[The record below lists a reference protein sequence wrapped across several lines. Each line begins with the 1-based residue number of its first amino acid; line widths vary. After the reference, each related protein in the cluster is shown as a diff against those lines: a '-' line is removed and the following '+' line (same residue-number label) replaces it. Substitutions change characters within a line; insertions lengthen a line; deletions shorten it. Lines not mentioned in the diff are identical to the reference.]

1 MDWITRLNQAL
12 AYIEEH
18 LDGKIELEQAAKLA
32 YCSTYHFQRMFTYL
46 AGIPLSE
53 YIRRRRMTR
62 AALDLQNGAKV
73 LDVALKYGYESPT
86 AFNRAFRG
94 IHGVSPSNAKEP
106 GVPLRSFPPIS
117 FVITIK
123 GEVELNYR
131 MEQKD
136 AFRIVG
142 MSAPLEKEIEKNF
155 QTVPE
160 LWNKA
165 ASKGMLQKLIPL
177 MNGQPSGVLGVCAC
191 GEKEDWRYWIAVASD
206 LPAGD
211 FASYTVPAFTWAI
224 FPGTGPMPGAI
235 QELEKR
241 VATEWLP
248 TSGYEFAD
256 GPDMEVYLTPDPKN
270 AIFEVWIPVRKASE
284 VR

>member
-211 FASYTVPAFTWAI
+211 FVSYTVPAFTWAI

-270 AIFEVWIPVRKASE
+270 ATFEVWIPVRKASE
-284 VR
+284 IR

>member
-206 LPAGD
+206 LPTGD

-270 AIFEVWIPVRKASE
+270 ATFEVWIPVRKASE